1 MRHLKKEDGTN
12 IKADE
17 KSEFKV
23 IEFSKDNK
31 KIILSHTRLFEEDP
45 KTVKAK
51 TAVKADS
58 ENKKS
63 KRAIKKVNEKVEK
76 TTFGD
81 LDVLANLKNEIE
93 KEEKAGNN

>member
-1 MRHLKKEDGTN
+1 M
-12 IKADE
+12 
-17 KSEFKV
+17 
-23 IEFSKDNK
+23 
-31 KIILSHTRLFEEDP
+31 
-45 KTVKAK
+45 
-51 TAVKADS
+51 KADS